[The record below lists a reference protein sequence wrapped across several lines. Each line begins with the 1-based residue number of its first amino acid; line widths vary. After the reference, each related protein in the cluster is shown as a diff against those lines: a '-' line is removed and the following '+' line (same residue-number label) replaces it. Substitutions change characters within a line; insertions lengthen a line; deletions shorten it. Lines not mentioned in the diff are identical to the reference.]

1 MSKAPFPTGGDKR
14 TTRPLELVHRDI
26 MDLGDA
32 HPSLR
37 YVLTLKDDYTN
48 YLWVAPLARQS
59 DMATVFSA
67 WHREMKTKLPTKPLA
82 ALRTDNGGEYTAND
96 FTDYLSS
103 HGISHQASL
112 PHTPQQNGVAERV
125 NCTLMDRVRAMTSGA
140 SLSSKFWPYALEYA
154 AWLHNRIS
162 CSSNPSAHSPYF
174 MMTGKAADV
183 SMARTF
189 GCLCYYLPPQ
199 GSFGKFEQRG
209 RTGMFL
215 GLSNSRKAWIV
226 RDLASDVDTDTRSAR
241 FFDDLMLPDAES
253 VLERQRYLEEVSL
266 HIDGWTSG
274 GEGFGSRFDSFPASP
289 PSPTSPTTARG
300 QEVDATQEDSP
311 IDDAAETGEG
321 ATASDL
327 PPAGVSVPEVAESNN
342 MENEASHLYD
352 FAYPPDGIELAAHDA
367 TPRRVHF
374 NPTVTV
380 LGREEHG
387 TDGVTGLDVL
397 FGKQRATQAFNVQ
410 QHVLGCAATGIPMVE
425 LTYKDPKTLKD
436 MTTDPYAP
444 LWQAAVDAE
453 LAKFDEMEAYEVVD
467 RTDVPKGTTV
477 LTEEVVL
484 RVKRDEH
491 GQPNRFKARWVVK
504 GCGQTWGTYDGT
516 YAPVSQGPTSRM
528 FIAGA
533 STTKRKVVQLDIS
546 NAFLSLTQ
554 FLGLNVAADNGSI
567 SLGLTRYI
575 SQALATFGMEN
586 NRSGVRTPIT
596 KEPGPQG
603 EPPDEIDGQLV
614 LKQVGTLLY
623 ISTAGRP
630 DITYA
635 AHVLASQASKPTATT
650 VLGIHRVFNYLQN
663 TADIGLVYGGEDLV
677 LCGYTDS
684 DYANE
689 IGRHSVGGYVL
700 TLGGAA
706 VSWRTKRQTVI
717 ATSTAEAEYIA
728 LFEGARE
735 VTYLRRLCEDLG
747 FRQQEPTVIFVD
759 NQSAIALATGEQMSQ
774 RIKHMDVRYH
784 WTRKAVR
791 DGVVRSEYCP
801 TAHQAADYL
810 TKPLTAKQHLTCSIL
825 CGLQPLPHVAP
836 SAHSPHIEATGAAL
850 SCPGF
855 TKGAGQKGIT

>member
-1 MSKAPFPTGGDKR
+1 
-14 TTRPLELVHRDI
+14 

-48 YLWVAPLARQS
+48 YLWVAPLTRRS

-82 ALRTDNGGEYTAND
+82 ALRTDNGGGYTANA
-96 FTDYLSS
+96 FTNYLSS
-103 HGISHQASL
+103 HGINHQTSL
-112 PHTPQQNGVAERV
+112 PHMPQQNGVAERV
-125 NCTLMDRVRAMTSGA
+125 NRTLMDRVRVMTTEA
-140 SLSSKFWPYALEYA
+140 SLSSKFWPYAQEYA

-174 MMTGKAADV
+174 MMTRKTADV

-226 RDLASDVDTDTRSAR
+226 RDLASDVDTDTHSAR
-241 FFDDLMLPDAES
+241 FFYDLMLPDAES
-253 VLERQRYLEEVSL
+253 VLKRQRYLEEVSP

-274 GEGFGSRFDSFPASP
+274 EEGFGSRFDSFPATP

-300 QEVDATQEDSP
+300 QEVDANQEDSP
-311 IDDAAETGEG
+311 IDDAAEIGER

-327 PPAGVSVPEVAESNN
+327 PPAGVSIPEVAESN
-342 MENEASHLYD
+342 MENDASHLYD

-380 LGREEHG
+380 LGREEQG
-387 TDGVTGLDVL
+387 TDGMTGLDVL

-410 QHVLGCAATGIPMVE
+410 QHVLRCAATGIPMVD
-425 LTYKDPKTLKD
+425 LTYKEPKTLKD

-444 LWQAAVDAE
+444 LWQATLDAE
-453 LAKFDEMEAYEVVD
+453 LAKFDE
-467 RTDVPKGTTV
+467 
-477 LTEEVVL
+477 
-484 RVKRDEH
+484 
-491 GQPNRFKARWVVK
+491 
-504 GCGQTWGTYDGT
+504 
-516 YAPVSQGPTSRM
+516 
-528 FIAGA
+528 
-533 STTKRKVVQLDIS
+533 LDIS
-546 NAFLSLTQ
+546 NAFLYAPVDRDIYVRPPEPRRNGDKVWKLKRSVYGLKQAPPLWHQHLRGVLLELDMVQSESDPSFFIWKREGKETVWLLTYVDDILIQSHDDKGIEAVIQHLKQKFTLTISKTMTQ
-554 FLGLNVAADNGSI
+554 FLGLNVTADNDSI
-567 SLGLTRYI
+567 SLGLTKYI
-575 SQALATFGMEN
+575 SQALATFVMEGS
-586 NRSGVRTPIT
+586 RSGIRTPIT
-596 KEPGPQG
+596 KETGPQG
-603 EPPDEIDGQLV
+603 EPPDEIDSQLV

-635 AHVLASQASKPTATT
+635 THVLARQASKPTAAT
-650 VLGIHRVFNYLQN
+650 VLGIQRVFKYLQN
-663 TADIGLVYGGEDLV
+663 TADVGLVYGGGDLV
-677 LCGYTDS
+677 LRGYTDS

-689 IGRHSVGGYVL
+689 VGCHSVGGYMF

-717 ATSTAEAEYIA
+717 ATSTAEAEIHCN
-728 LFEGARE
+728 
-735 VTYLRRLCEDLG
+735 VRRG
-747 FRQQEPTVIFVD
+747 KGSNI
-759 NQSAIALATGEQMSQ
+759 
-774 RIKHMDVRYH
+774 
-784 WTRKAVR
+784 
-791 DGVVRSEYCP
+791 
-801 TAHQAADYL
+801 
-810 TKPLTAKQHLTCSIL
+810 
-825 CGLQPLPHVAP
+825 P
-836 SAHSPHIEATGAAL
+836 STL
-850 SCPGF
+850 V
-855 TKGAGQKGIT
+855 

>member
-1 MSKAPFPTGGDKR
+1 
-14 TTRPLELVHRDI
+14 
-26 MDLGDA
+26 
-32 HPSLR
+32 
-37 YVLTLKDDYTN
+37 
-48 YLWVAPLARQS
+48 
-59 DMATVFSA
+59 
-67 WHREMKTKLPTKPLA
+67 
-82 ALRTDNGGEYTAND
+82 
-96 FTDYLSS
+96 
-103 HGISHQASL
+103 
-112 PHTPQQNGVAERV
+112 
-125 NCTLMDRVRAMTSGA
+125 MDRVRAMTTGA

-174 MMTGKAADV
+174 MMMGKAVDV

-209 RTGMFL
+209 RTCMFL

-226 RDLASDVDTDTRSAR
+226 RDLASNVDTDTRSAR

-253 VLERQRYLEEVSL
+253 VLERQRYLEEVSP

-311 IDDAAETGEG
+311 IDDAAETREG

-380 LGREEHG
+380 LGREEQG
-387 TDGVTGLDVL
+387 TDGMTGLDML

-410 QHVLGCAATGIPMVE
+410 QHVLGCAATGIPMVD
-425 LTYKDPKTLKD
+425 LTYKEPKTLKD

-467 RTDVPKGTTV
+467 RTDVPEGTMV
-477 LTEEVVL
+477 LTEGVVF

-533 STTKRKVVQLDIS
+533 STTKRKHFTLTIGKT
-546 NAFLSLTQ
+546 LTQ

-567 SLGLTRYI
+567 SLGLTKYI

-586 NRSGVRTPIT
+586 SRSGVRTPIT

-635 AHVLASQASKPTATT
+635 THVLASQASKPTATT

-677 LCGYTDS
+677 LRGYTDL

-689 IGRHSVGGYVL
+689 IGRHSVGGYVF

-735 VTYLRRLCEDLG
+735 ATYLRCLCEDLG

-759 NQSAIALATGEQMSQ
+759 NLSAIALATGEQMSQ

-791 DGVVRSEYCP
+791 DGVVRPEYCP

-825 CGLQPLPHVAP
+825 CGLQPLPHGAP